1 MPATLGPSPRLLVPR
16 FSPWPLCLLAV
27 TAAALACQKQA
38 ERASAPPPVPS
49 ASGGAAGGVGVGG
62 GGGAGGAAGQDGAE
76 GADGGADAGGGPSP
90 EQGAWLE
97 TASYFFR
104 MDEIKRCGS
113 IPLPPPEGKA
123 AASAGLPKEMAWV
136 GALVRVRASMQLF
149 VSPRDVTLEKG
160 GVIINPIYVDLPP
173 LPACTPA
180 LPVKTLRAGQVAR
193 GYVFYK
199 VPQGFADGPGVG
211 KLAYQPT
218 RWGGARRVEVTLQPC
233 LHECPETRI
242 KEKGKGGASP
252 RSKRP

>member
-1 MPATLGPSPRLLVPR
+1 VGAR
-16 FSPWPLCLLAV
+16 
-27 TAAALACQKQA
+27 TAA
-38 ERASAPPPVPS
+38 PTP
-49 ASGGAAGGVGVGG
+49 AG
-62 GGGAGGAAGQDGAE
+62 DRH
-76 GADGGADAGGGPSP
+76 GGPSP

-104 MDEIKRCGS
+104 MDELKRCGS

-136 GALVRVRASMQLF
+136 GALVRVRASVQLL

-160 GVIINPIYVDLPP
+160 GVIINPTYVDVPP
-173 LPACTPA
+173 LPGCAPA
-180 LPVKTLRAGQVAR
+180 LSVKTLRAGQVAR

-199 VPQGFADGPGVG
+199 VPEGFVNGAGVA

-233 LHECPETRI
+233 LHECPETGI
-242 KEKGKGGASP
+242 KDKGKGLTGR